1 MYAATYV
8 RIYLLY
14 VADSYCLFDNL
25 ELTNQ
30 LTILCMWLHV
40 QRYMHNHSV
49 DTQGYIYTYSISS
62 NPMKDLFKIY
72 KILSHHMKLT

>member
-1 MYAATYV
+1 MQQHMYV

-49 DTQGYIYTYSISS
+49 DTQGRTV
-62 NPMKDLFKIY
+62 
-72 KILSHHMKLT
+72 